1 MKKVIL
7 FLLSASIGLLF
18 IVSAATKIY
27 PMEPFEYQFVDIGIA
42 SWKTAPFIARFFIG
56 LEFFL
61 GMLLILNI
69 SLKKITLKFAIVL
82 LSIFCIYLLYKIY
95 TEGNTGNC
103 GCFGETVKMTPL
115 QGILKNIVLI
125 AACVVCYFAA
135 GEDWWAVK
143 WKKTLIPILFVSAMC
158 LGFFVYPMDA
168 TFSSTMDKANINYKV
183 PLELMYDARQ
193 MEKPKIDL
201 TKGKHIIAFL
211 SLTCPHCRI
220 AAQKIN
226 VMHKKNPGIPFYI
239 ALNGDKELLPA
250 FFDDTHTQNIPHNLF
265 LGPKDWIQVAGISL
279 PIIMYLDNSI
289 VRKKCNGM
297 EIDQDDMET
306 WLKK

>member
-1 MKKVIL
+1 MKRTVPI
-7 FLLSASIGLLF
+7 LLSISIGLLF

-42 SWKTAPFIARFFIG
+42 TWKTAPYFARFFIG

-69 SLKKITLKFAIVL
+69 ALRKFTLKFAIAL
-82 LSIFCIYLLYKIY
+82 LSFFCIYLTYKIY
-95 TEGNTGNC
+95 TEGNAGNC
-103 GCFGETVKMTPL
+103 GCFGEYITMTPL

-125 AACVVCYFAA
+125 ATCSVCFFST
-135 GEDWWAVK
+135 EKDFWIPK
-143 WKKTLIPILFVSAMC
+143 WKKIIIPVLLVSSMC
-158 LGFFVYPMDA
+158 LGFFIYPVDVK
-168 TFSSTMDKANINYKV
+168 FSSTMDKNSINYKV
-183 PLELMYDARQ
+183 PLELMYSSFQKD
-193 MEKPKIDL
+193 KPKIDL

-211 SLTCPHCRI
+211 SLTCQHCKI

-226 VMHKKNPGIPFYI
+226 VMHKKNPAIPFYL
-239 ALNGDKELLPA
+239 ALNGDKILLTK
-250 FFDDTHTQNIPHNLF
+250 FFDHTHTASIPHNLF
-265 LGPKDWIQVAGISL
+265 LGPQDWLQIAGMSL
-279 PIIMYLDNSI
+279 PIIMYIDNSY

-297 EIDQDDMET
+297 EIEQDDMET